1 MTDDVDSS
9 LNLENDGKRECI
21 FYLSFLSGSIRN
33 PNNGRGHALSFPIE
47 GQKEKAKTWIPEWF
61 YCPLSVTPEW
71 FYEGSKLYN
80 SRKNKKHKKKTTE
93 EEKTD
98 SLRRKIKRKTEN
110 AKDY

>member
-47 GQKEKAKTWIPEWF
+47 GQKGKSKNVDSRLKISGMTDDVDA
-61 YCPLSVTPEW
+61 PLN
-71 FYEGSKLYN
+71 F
-80 SRKNKKHKKKTTE
+80 
-93 EEKTD
+93 
-98 SLRRKIKRKTEN
+98 EN
-110 AKDY
+110 DG

>member
-47 GQKEKAKTWIPEWF
+47 GQKEKEKEKEKEKTWMPDKRFQAE
-61 YCPLSVTPEW
+61 
-71 FYEGSKLYN
+71 
-80 SRKNKKHKKKTTE
+80 RKV
-93 EEKTD
+93 
-98 SLRRKIKRKTEN
+98 L
-110 AKDY
+110 

>member
-47 GQKEKAKTWIPEWF
+47 GQKGK
-61 YCPLSVTPEW
+61 
-71 FYEGSKLYN
+71 SKN
-80 SRKNKKHKKKTTE
+80 VDSRLKISGMTG
-93 EEKTD
+93 D
-98 SLRRKIKRKTEN
+98 VDASLNFEN
-110 AKDY
+110 DG